1 MGKEF
6 ITDNGYIMQTP
17 ASLSEGLEAGDDDA
31 PLKVDSHGT
40 NTASKA
46 VGKKFGVAKK
56 VTYVTYDQGYRRTR
70 VVPVV
75 FLTSPR
81 GYRMLRVLK

>member
-6 ITDNGYIMQTP
+6 ITDNGYIIQTP
-17 ASLSEGLEAGDDDA
+17 ASLSEGLKAGDDDA
-31 PLKVDSHGT
+31 PPHADSHGT

-56 VTYVTYDQGYRRTR
+56 VRDIRSRLSQDV
-70 VVPVV
+70 
-75 FLTSPR
+75 R
-81 GYRMLRVLK
+81 GSSRIPYLSSWLPNA

>member
-6 ITDNGYIMQTP
+6 ITDNDYIIQTP
-17 ASLSEGLEAGDDDA
+17 ASLDEGLKAGDDDA
-31 PLKVDSHGT
+31 PPPADSHGT

-56 VTYVTYDQGYRRTR
+56 VRDIRSRLSQDA
-70 VVPVV
+70 
-75 FLTSPR
+75 R
-81 GYRMLRVLK
+81 GSSHIT

>member
-6 ITDNGYIMQTP
+6 ITDNGYIIQTP
-17 ASLSEGLEAGDDDA
+17 ASLSEGLKAGDDDA

-56 VTYVTYDQGYRRTR
+56 VRDIRSTLLQNAHGFSRISY
-70 VVPVV
+70 PSSW
-75 FLTSPR
+75 LPNA
-81 GYRMLRVLK
+81 

>member
-6 ITDNGYIMQTP
+6 ITDNGYIIQTP
-17 ASLSEGLEAGDDDA
+17 ASLSEGLKAGDDDA
-31 PLKVDSHGT
+31 PSQVDSHGT

-56 VTYVTYDQGYRRTR
+56 VRHKRSRLSQDVCYC
-70 VVPVV
+70 
-75 FLTSPR
+75 
-81 GYRMLRVLK
+81 KI

>member
-6 ITDNGYIMQTP
+6 ITDNGYIIQTQ
-17 ASLSEGLEAGDDDA
+17 ASLSEGLKAGDDDA

-56 VTYVTYDQGYRRTR
+56 VRDIRLRLSQDARGSRRI
-70 VVPVV
+70 PY
-75 FLTSPR
+75 LSSWQPNA
-81 GYRMLRVLK
+81 